1 MVQYHALE
9 EQENDMLYEPYKN
22 FIEKRLTIV
31 DKNAKEIPFILNP
44 IQEGFTKDATGRDI
58 ILKARQQGFSS
69 FILGAFTGDFIL
81 KENILS
87 VVVADIADNAQDLL
101 SRVKHYI
108 KAYEEKTGA
117 KVPLKYNSKY
127 ELHNAA
133 TNSRYIIGTAE
144 NQDFGRSKT
153 IHNLHLSEAAFYK
166 HFRSIMAAVDSAL
179 VPGGK
184 AVIETTA
191 NGFSEFKQFW
201 DDSERGETGWTPH
214 FYNAQDFYSEEFLEQ
229 KRKSLGRL
237 YRQEYPSSA
246 LEAFIT
252 SGECYFDIESLE
264 QYLKLTKEP
273 ITL

>member
-1 MVQYHALE
+1 VSNIY
-9 EQENDMLYEPYKN
+9 DPYKQ
-22 FIEKRLTIV
+22 FIEKRLTII
-31 DKNAKEIPFILNP
+31 DKTAKEIPFILNP
-44 IQEGFTKDATGRDI
+44 IQDKFTQEATGRDI

-69 FILGAFTGDFIL
+69 FILGAFTADFIL
-81 KENILS
+81 KENTLS

-101 SRVKHYI
+101 ARVKHYI
-108 KAYEEKTGA
+108 RAYEDIKGC

-127 ELHNAA
+127 ELHNAS

-153 IHNLHLSEAAFYK
+153 IHNLHLSEGAFYK
-166 HFRSIMAAVDSAL
+166 HFGQILAAVDSAL

-191 NGFSEFKQFW
+191 NGFGEFKTFW
-201 DDSERGETGWTPH
+201 DESEQGLTGWTPH
-214 FYNAQDFYSEEFLEQ
+214 FYNAQDFYSEEFLEE

-237 YRQEYPSSA
+237 YKQEYPSSA

-252 SGECYFDIESLE
+252 SGECYFDTYALE
-264 QYLKLTKEP
+264 HYLARTREP
-273 ITL
+273 INV

>member
-1 MVQYHALE
+1 MSRYT
-9 EQENDMLYEPYKN
+9 PYQK
-22 FIEKRLTIV
+22 FIESRLTIINK
-31 DKNAKEIPFILNP
+31 DAKEVPFQLNP
-44 IQEGFTKDATGRDI
+44 IQQKFTEEATGRDI

-69 FILGAFTGDFIL
+69 YILGAFTGDFIL
-81 KENILS
+81 RDNILS

-108 KAYEEKTGA
+108 KAYEEKTGV

-179 VPGGK
+179 VPDGK

-191 NGFSEFKQFW
+191 NGFSEFKEFW
-201 DDSERGETGWTPH
+201 DESERGETSWTPH

-229 KRKSLGRL
+229 KKKSLGRL

-246 LEAFIT
+246 LEAFVT
-252 SGECYFDIESLE
+252 SGECYFDIEALE
-264 QYLKLTKEP
+264 HYLNRTREP
-273 ITL
+273 ISA

>member
-1 MVQYHALE
+1 MSSV
-9 EQENDMLYEPYKN
+9 YEPYQK
-22 FIEKRLTIV
+22 FIENRLTIV
-31 DKNAKEIPFILNP
+31 DKTAKEVPFKLNQ
-44 IQEGFTKDATGRDI
+44 IQGKFIKDATGRDI

-69 FILGAFTGDFIL
+69 LILGAFTGDFIL

-108 KAYEEKTGA
+108 KAYEDKTGA

-166 HFRSIMAAVDSAL
+166 HFGHIMAAVDSAL

-191 NGFSEFKQFW
+191 NGFTEFKTFY
-201 DDSERGETGWTPH
+201 DESAIGLTGWTPH
-214 FYNAQDFYSEEFLEQ
+214 FYKAQDFYDEDFLEQ
-229 KRKSLGRL
+229 KKKSLGRL
-237 YRQEYPSSA
+237 YKQEYPSSA

-252 SGECYFDIESLE
+252 SGECYFNVEALE
-264 QYLKLTKEP
+264 QYLKIAREP
-273 ITL
+273 VNI